1 MSTQPNW
8 LDEDE
13 QDLWRL
19 MIAGFNT
26 ISRTIDERLQAGS
39 ELSSSEYAVLV
50 VLSEAEKR
58 TLRLRELCAEL
69 GWDRS
74 RASHQVTR
82 MAKRGLLTKEKCP
95 GDARGVL
102 VTLTAEGL
110 SRLEDAVPD
119 HVETVRR
126 LVFDHLD
133 NERAAKLREFFTDVV
148 EADKLPS

>member
-1 MSTQPNW
+1 MNTQPNC
-8 LDEDE
+8 LDEDA
-13 QDLWRL
+13 QHLLRL
-19 MIAGFNT
+19 MIAGFNM

-50 VLSEAEKR
+50 VLSEAEQR

-82 MAKRGLLTKEKCP
+82 IAKRGLLTKEKCP

-102 VTLTAEGL
+102 VTLTSEGL

-133 NERAAKLREFFTDVV
+133 DERAAKLREFFTDVV

>member
-1 MSTQPNW
+1 MSTQPHW
-8 LDEDE
+8 LEEDE

-19 MIAGFNT
+19 MIAGFT
-26 ISRTIDERLQAGS
+26 TVSRTIDERLQAGS
-39 ELSSSEYAVLV
+39 EISSSEYAVLV
-50 VLSEAEKR
+50 VLSEADER
-58 TLRLRELCAEL
+58 TLRLRDLCAEL

-82 MAKRGLLTKEKCP
+82 MAKRGLVTKCKCP

-102 VTLTAEGL
+102 VTLTDEGL
-110 SRLEDAVPD
+110 SRLRDAVSD

-133 NERAAKLREFFTDVV
+133 DDRAATLREFLTDVTA
-148 EADKLPS
+148 ADDLPS

>member
-50 VLSEAEKR
+50 VLSEAEQR

-102 VTLTAEGL
+102 VTLTSEGL

>member
-1 MSTQPNW
+1 MTTQPHW
-8 LDEDE
+8 LEEDE

-19 MIAGFNT
+19 MIAGFTT

-39 ELSSSEYAVLV
+39 EISSSEYAVLV
-50 VLSEAEKR
+50 VLSEADER
-58 TLRLRELCAEL
+58 TLR
-69 GWDRS
+69 WDRS

-82 MAKRGLLTKEKCP
+82 MAKRGLVTKCKCP

-102 VTLTAEGL
+102 VTLTDEGL
-110 SRLEDAVPD
+110 SRLRDAVPD

-133 NERAAKLREFFTDVV
+133 DERATALREFLTDVIA
-148 EADKLPS
+148 ADNFPS